1 MSELSEAV
9 LKNENEVNDK
19 IAEIVDENAANKPRT
34 EDDVKKEEHAV
45 QRLQIKMSCLKEKA
59 TKMKSSILKIKK
71 VSEMTDNELREIY
84 IESKAWEKKA
94 AELEDSKNAIHAESI
109 GTKIEEKE
117 LFDMKEMV
125 QACLDLIENK
135 TENLKR
141 EDNSRGLF
149 TAVNKNLS
157 RENVAF
163 PESFSGEFGE
173 NVFIFKKVKTKCGPC
188 Y

>member
-1 MSELSEAV
+1 
-9 LKNENEVNDK
+9 
-19 IAEIVDENAANKPRT
+19 
-34 EDDVKKEEHAV
+34 
-45 QRLQIKMSCLKEKA
+45 
-59 TKMKSSILKIKK
+59 
-71 VSEMTDNELREIY
+71 MTDNELREIY

-173 NVFIFKKVKTKCGPC
+173 NVFIFKEKFLQALSDSQIREKDKVETLRKHLSGNAKNIIGHTILTSVRQWIH
-188 Y
+188 